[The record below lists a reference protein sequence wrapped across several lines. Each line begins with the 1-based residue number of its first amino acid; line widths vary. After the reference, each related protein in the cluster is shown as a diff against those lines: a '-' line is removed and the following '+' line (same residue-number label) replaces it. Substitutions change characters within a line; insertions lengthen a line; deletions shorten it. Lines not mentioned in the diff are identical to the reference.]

1 MATLGVEAK
10 RKLLEI
16 MLLSREGDRREG
28 ILSRQGKGWFQISS
42 LGHEPLAAI
51 AHSLQPQDYL
61 FPHYRDRA
69 LVMARGLGSRDLARM
84 FFAKR
89 TSSSGGR
96 QLPGHFSSRKHHIWS
111 MPSPT
116 GSTLLPACGF
126 AWGAKLDGQDSV
138 VLATVGDAGMRQG
151 EFYEAAAFALQ
162 QQLPIVFV
170 VEDNGFGISTRTTQ
184 TNPLRLGLFGREHII
199 QADGRTVD
207 SVHEATSQAFQR
219 VRTGHAP
226 VILWL
231 ELDRLSSHSSSD
243 DHRLYRPVEEIREMT
258 EREPVETLAAE
269 LIHQG
274 HLTPEAWEEMK
285 SRVLAEVEAAYREVE
300 AEADPKP
307 EETLEQLVAPFTP
320 VERTI
325 IPDAEETRM
334 LDAVNRVFREALK
347 RDPGIIFF
355 GEDVEDPMGGVFK
368 LTHQLSTD
376 FPGRIFNSPLAEAT
390 ILGVGCGL
398 AAYGKHPVFELQFID
413 FVGPGWN
420 QLVNNIA
427 TLRWRTFG
435 EWTCPMVIYA
445 PYGAYLPGGGPWHS
459 QSNEAAFAHV
469 PGLRVVVPSR
479 PEDAAGLMMSAID
492 CPDPVLVLLPKHML
506 RMRQPLSSKERKW
519 PAIPFGKA
527 EIRREGLDLTL
538 VAWGNCTEKVEE
550 ALTGVGER
558 ISVEFIDLRS
568 IVPWDRETLTN
579 SIRKTGRLL
588 VVEEDNRTCSFGQT
602 LVSELTQ
609 DPEVWDSL
617 IHPPVL
623 ISRDDVHVGFHP
635 VYEETCLPSKSEIVR
650 AILGLIGMESRP
662 TEVVSS
668 SPSSNGHRPG
678 HGPVQLQPTSVR
690 LSATMKTVPIC
701 VPAIGEGLEEARI
714 LKFFKM
720 PGETVARDELIYQLE
735 TDKAVVDIE
744 SSHSGILQ
752 SWEAKEE
759 TTVRIGTVIGQI
771 EPVSEAE
778 IPAVTPRPHTPEV
791 HTPAVPVPSL
801 DADLAYDEISVS
813 PQQQILANRLTRA
826 ARVAVPATIFQQI
839 VWEPIERARKHFKAS
854 SATEEITTFSIVAWC
869 VKEALVRHQQFRS
882 SLPQNNVLRIYQNV
896 NLGIAVSLPD
906 DDLTTAVVERAET
919 FGLKEF
925 AHLLRERVE
934 LARQGK
940 DQARQQVSLII
951 TSMASFDIPDGIPV
965 IVPPAVATLLINAPV
980 EQVVFQNG
988 QAQPRKIVNLAL
1000 TIDHRVINGAGAAKF
1015 LNEVKHQM
1023 ESFDP
1028 HNVRL

>member
-1 MATLGVEAK
+1 
-10 RKLLEI
+10 
-16 MLLSREGDRREG
+16 
-28 ILSRQGKGWFQISS
+28 
-42 LGHEPLAAI
+42 
-51 AHSLQPQDYL
+51 
-61 FPHYRDRA
+61 
-69 LVMARGLGSRDLARM
+69 
-84 FFAKR
+84 
-89 TSSSGGR
+89 
-96 QLPGHFSSRKHHIWS
+96 
-111 MPSPT
+111 
-116 GSTLLPACGF
+116 
-126 AWGAKLDGQDSV
+126 
-138 VLATVGDAGMRQG
+138 
-151 EFYEAAAFALQ
+151 
-162 QQLPIVFV
+162 
-170 VEDNGFGISTRTTQ
+170 
-184 TNPLRLGLFGREHII
+184 
-199 QADGRTVD
+199 
-207 SVHEATSQAFQR
+207 
-219 VRTGHAP
+219 
-226 VILWL
+226 
-231 ELDRLSSHSSSD
+231 
-243 DHRLYRPVEEIREMT
+243 
-258 EREPVETLAAE
+258 
-269 LIHQG
+269 
-274 HLTPEAWEEMK
+274 
-285 SRVLAEVEAAYREVE
+285 
-300 AEADPKP
+300 
-307 EETLEQLVAPFTP
+307 
-320 VERTI
+320 
-325 IPDAEETRM
+325 
-334 LDAVNRVFREALK
+334 
-347 RDPGIIFF
+347 
-355 GEDVEDPMGGVFK
+355 
-368 LTHQLSTD
+368 
-376 FPGRIFNSPLAEAT
+376 
-390 ILGVGCGL
+390 
-398 AAYGKHPVFELQFID
+398 
-413 FVGPGWN
+413 
-420 QLVNNIA
+420 
-427 TLRWRTFG
+427 
-435 EWTCPMVIYA
+435 
-445 PYGAYLPGGGPWHS
+445 
-459 QSNEAAFAHV
+459 
-469 PGLRVVVPSR
+469 
-479 PEDAAGLMMSAID
+479 
-492 CPDPVLVLLPKHML
+492 
-506 RMRQPLSSKERKW
+506 
-519 PAIPFGKA
+519 
-527 EIRREGLDLTL
+527 
-538 VAWGNCTEKVEE
+538 
-550 ALTGVGER
+550 
-558 ISVEFIDLRS
+558 
-568 IVPWDRETLTN
+568 
-579 SIRKTGRLL
+579 
-588 VVEEDNRTCSFGQT
+588 
-602 LVSELTQ
+602 
-609 DPEVWDSL
+609 VWDSL

-662 TEVVSS
+662 GEVVSP

-678 HGPVQLQPTSVR
+678 HGPVQLQPTSARV
-690 LSATMKTVPIC
+690 SATMKTVPIC

-720 PGETVARDELIYQLE
+720 PGETIARDELIYQLE

-752 SWEAKEE
+752 RWEAREE

-813 PQQQILANRLTRA
+813 PQQQILSNRLTRA

-839 VWEPIERARKHFKAS
+839 VWEPIERARKHFKGS

-965 IVPPAVATLLINAPV
+965 IVPPAVATLLINAPQ
-980 EQVVFQNG
+980 EQVVFRNG